1 MMCVNIRGGELSGLQ
16 IFEVC
21 NQLRE
26 GDFMMWSEN
35 STKTDELN
43 WKKKGIVQQKQ
54 EKNYPDWKER
64 LFVEKIEVSCW
75 VAEIKGR
82 EDF

>member
-1 MMCVNIRGGELSGLQ
+1 ME
-16 IFEVC
+16 
-21 NQLRE
+21 
-26 GDFMMWSEN
+26 
-35 STKTDELN
+35 
-43 WKKKGIVQQKQ
+43 KKGIVQQKQ